1 MSNPGELPHPLRFSK
16 ILSCESRF
24 FLSGEVAE
32 NLSLLGCQGELKDG
46 EQARAVVL
54 GETTEHAE
62 DGVQHLAGD
71 GHKGLEF
78 GFVACEQGL
87 IRYTSVPVSA
97 APATATCVALSTCLP
112 WSQHAT
118 IPTCAPF
125 KARRF
130 EAAKQFS
137 IHCRRFCRHP
147 RRRSPAAASFKDPLL
162 TRPDSC
168 GLRRIFS

>member
-1 MSNPGELPHPLRFSK
+1 WAQVPRFRRAVFSYPNYVYIRQEVSNPGELPHPLRFSK

-71 GHKGLEF
+71 GHEGLEF

-87 IRYTSVPVSA
+87 IKGAQVGIVACCDQGRHAESTTQVAVA
-97 APATATCVALSTCLP
+97 GATDTGTLVYRGAGAVMSGVESTV
-112 WSQHAT
+112 
-118 IPTCAPF
+118 
-125 KARRF
+125 
-130 EAAKQFS
+130 
-137 IHCRRFCRHP
+137 
-147 RRRSPAAASFKDPLL
+147 
-162 TRPDSC
+162 
-168 GLRRIFS
+168 